1 MGRDLVAD
9 DLVVLGCFVV
19 DIIQRHG
26 AFHLG
31 IRGKVHHE
39 PPRPPT
45 GTTADVGNFQVFY
58 AVVFIIHGLKP
69 PFVLV
74 RNIDA
79 CKTAKFAFF
88 AVFLLSVYIK

>member
-1 MGRDLVAD
+1 MIHKIDGCNYYMNIAMTGLKWEEFTTLMDDSNISVQEDLAK
-9 DLVVLGCFVV
+9 L
-19 DIIQRHG
+19 I
-26 AFHLG
+26 
-31 IRGKVHHE
+31 
-39 PPRPPT
+39 
-45 GTTADVGNFQVFY
+45 ADVGNFQVFY

-88 AVFLLSVYIK
+88 AVFLLSVYTK